1 LSADIAA
8 HYAAVRALL
17 PSGLQSYSGV
27 VPDTPVYP
35 YVVIW
40 GSPGT
45 EDSEALSDDPSTLT
59 LRAYATYAGLSFD
72 SVAITISRVRAVLN
86 RARPVVAGRV
96 TSRLVQSSQ
105 QPIQA
110 DLGVSVPGIGHPFY
124 AVDQYELISD
134 PA

>member
-1 LSADIAA
+1 MSADIAA
-8 HYAAVRALL
+8 HYAALYAVL
-17 PSGLQSYSGV
+17 PSGLQSYLGV

-35 YVVIW
+35 YVVLW
-40 GSPGT
+40 GSPGK

-59 LRAYATYAGLSFD
+59 LSAYATYAGLTFD
-72 SVAITISRVRAVLN
+72 SVAVTISRVRAVLN

-110 DLGVSVPGIGHPFY
+110 DLAVSVPGVGHPFY
-124 AVDQYELISD
+124 AVDAYALISD

>member
-1 LSADIAA
+1 MSADIAA
-8 HYAAVRALL
+8 HYAAIRALL
-17 PSGLQSYSGV
+17 PAGLQSYSGV

-35 YVVIW
+35 YVVLW
-40 GSPGT
+40 GSPGS

-86 RARPVVAGRV
+86 RARPTVAGRV

-110 DLGVSVPGIGHPFY
+110 DLGVSVPGVGHPFY

>member
-1 LSADIAA
+1 MSADIAA
-8 HYAAVRALL
+8 HYAALMALL
-17 PSGLQSYSGV
+17 PAGLQAYLGV

-35 YVVIW
+35 YVVLW
-40 GSPGT
+40 GSAGK
-45 EDSEALSDDPSTLT
+45 EDSVALSDDPSQLT
-59 LRAYATYAGLSFD
+59 LMAYVTYAGLTFD
-72 SVAITISRVRAVLN
+72 AVAITASRVRAVLN

-110 DLGVSVPGIGHPFY
+110 DLVVSIPGFGHPFY
-124 AVDQYELISD
+124 AVDSFELISD

>member
-1 LSADIAA
+1 MSADITA
-8 HYAAVRALL
+8 HYAAIKALL
-17 PSGLQSYSGV
+17 PNGLQSYLGV
-27 VPDTPVYP
+27 VPDTPAYP
-35 YVVIW
+35 YVVLW

-45 EDSEALSDDPSTLT
+45 EDTEALSDDPTTLT
-59 LRAYATYAGLSFD
+59 LPVYATYAGLSFE
-72 SVAITISRVRAVLN
+72 SVAVTIGRVRAVLN

-110 DLGVSVPGIGHPFY
+110 DLGVSVPGVGHPFY
-124 AVDQYELISD
+124 AVDQYALISD

>member
-1 LSADIAA
+1 MSADIAA
-8 HYAAVRALL
+8 HYAAIVALL
-17 PSGLQSYSGV
+17 PAGLRSYKGV
-27 VPDTPVYP
+27 VPDDPIYP

-45 EDSEALSDDPSTLT
+45 EDTEALSDIATTLT
-59 LRAYATYAGLSFD
+59 LPVYATYAGLSFD
-72 SVAITISRVRAVLN
+72 SVAVTIGRVRAVLN
-86 RARPVVAGRV
+86 RARPVVSGRV

-110 DLGVSVPGIGHPFY
+110 DLGVSITGIGHPFY
-124 AVDQYELISD
+124 AVDQYDLISD